1 VRAGEFEKTSLWK
14 QLSRMKN
21 IWRTGIVFAAI
32 SFLTNVGNLA
42 FQAVMGRHL
51 KAAGDYGNANSAING
66 IMPLLALLPTI
77 ATFAVTHY
85 IAHFNA
91 IGDSARLQGLLVGC
105 RKFLFRLTLVGSVLA
120 AAVVMPLGTFF
131 HYNGILM
138 LITLVCTILGLWA
151 SVAVALCQG
160 LAWFKRL
167 ALIGFIGMLLRV
179 SFGWFVTLKW
189 PSQETAVLA
198 SVFALMANLL
208 LLFWKKD
215 LSLRGNPVSPWNRE
229 FVLYLVISAAYV
241 VGNYCFTV
249 GDVLVMQRYFSSV
262 DRDAYTAAERLAAG
276 LPTAVG
282 PLLAVFFTYRS
293 IEHSSAALREQL
305 KFIGLYS
312 AGLIFGAICL
322 FILRIFCLKL
332 IGKYTPE
339 AAAMIGQLATV
350 MVFVGLLQA
359 IGTWALASRWSK
371 ISLFFGVLGLG
382 YWITLLAIGRTPAA
396 LLQTMP
402 VAAGLA
408 FAALFLV
415 WLVAMRTH
423 KIGGPAQG

>member
-1 VRAGEFEKTSLWK
+1 M
-14 QLSRMKN
+14 SRQN
-21 IWRTGIVFAAI
+21 QTDDQPSGPQTGKLLQSGIIFSAI

-42 FQAVMGRHL
+42 FQAVLGRHL
-51 KAAGDYGNANSAING
+51 TASGDYGSANSALNA
-66 IMPLLALLPTI
+66 IMPLLGLLPAV

-91 IGDSARLQGLLVGC
+91 IGDGARLQGLLAGC
-105 RKFLFRLTLVGSVLA
+105 RKFLFHLTIFGSALAILVVI
-120 AAVVMPLGTFF
+120 PLGGFF
-131 HYNGILM
+131 HFNENLM
-138 LITLVCTILGLWA
+138 LITLGCTLLGLWA
-151 SVAVALCQG
+151 SLATALCQG

-167 ALIGFIGMLLRV
+167 ALIGFIGMMLRV

-198 SVFALMANLL
+198 SVFALLANLV

-215 LSLRGNPVSPWNRE
+215 LSLRGRAVSPWNRE
-229 FVLYLVISAAYV
+229 FVLYLVVSMAFV

-249 GDVLVMQRYFSSV
+249 GDVLVMQRYFSGA

-293 IEHSSAALREQL
+293 TQHTGAALREQL
-305 KFIGLYS
+305 KLIGLYA
-312 AGLIFGAICL
+312 AGLVCGAAAL
-322 FILRIFCLKL
+322 FALRIFCLKL

-339 AAAMIGQLATV
+339 AADMIGQLAVT
-350 MVFVGLLQA
+350 MIFVGLLQA
-359 IGTWALASRWSK
+359 IGMWSLASRWSK
-371 ISLFFGVLGLG
+371 ISLFFGGLGLV
-382 YWITLLAIGRTPAA
+382 YWLTLFVIGRTPAS

-402 VAAGLA
+402 VAAGIA

-415 WLVAMRTH
+415 WLIAMRTH
-423 KIGGPAQG
+423 KIGAPEPV